1 MRCHH
6 FVVVV
11 YKTQWYVIDT
21 VKNDILMSDD
31 EVFASNDKKKR
42 IKFSYLIHIDA
53 FFQISSQVLQEGRFG
68 ICANGVE
75 DFRVVIQP

>member
-1 MRCHH
+1 M
-6 FVVVV
+6 
-11 YKTQWYVIDT
+11 
-21 VKNDILMSDD
+21 
-31 EVFASNDKKKR
+31 FASNDKKKR